1 MPKPRNGD
9 YEKEKTMKNI
19 IFGAFGAIGGAVAWL
34 FGGWTMALTTLLI
47 FMAIDYITGIIV
59 AGVFHKSGKSKTGS
73 LSSIAG
79 IKGLAKKGMILLFV
93 LIAYRLDLQ
102 IGTTYIKDAVCI
114 AFMANELLSIVENAG
129 LMGVPIP
136 EVIVKAIEVLKHR
149 KDALSKREDENE

>member
-1 MPKPRNGD
+1 
-9 YEKEKTMKNI
+9 MKNI

-136 EVIVKAIEVLKHR
+136 EVIVKAIEVLKHGG
-149 KDALSKREDENE
+149 KAPIDQSDDEDKEE